1 MESFM
6 LFKKFFLPIGLIL
19 AGVAAIISGDPGSWL
34 KQAGAVRLFIIIIF
48 LVNGYQ
54 LKLVDFKLEKGF
66 IKTFIWAVFISL
78 LCGPFIG
85 QAIGSIVGLTGALA
99 LGLVVMSAV
108 PSTLSSGIV
117 ITEVSGGNRLWA
129 LFLTIGL
136 NIVGI
141 FTIPFM
147 LKLTLHASEK
157 IEISP
162 WPLFFKLFTYVL
174 VPLLVGMLVRNLIS
188 GKDFSKKVKYIPSTC
203 VILTV
208 WVAISASRTLLI
220 SVPLMDYVYIII
232 AVLAVHLILL
242 AVNAIVGKFI
252 LKLARPANKALIFT
266 ASQKTLPI
274 AIGVLAVLGD
284 QVAPALLTCLL
295 FHFGQLLIDSI
306 LAAKMHKKSYSFGG

>member
-1 MESFM
+1 M
-6 LFKKFFLPIGLIL
+6 LFKKFFLPSGLIL
-19 AGVAAIISGDPGSWL
+19 AGIAAIISSDPGSWL

-78 LCGPFIG
+78 ICGPFIG
-85 QAIGSIVGLTGALA
+85 QAVGNIVGLTGELA
-99 LGLVVMSAV
+99 LGLIVMSTV

-147 LKLTLHASEK
+147 LELTLHANEE
-157 IEISP
+157 IEISAC
-162 WPLFFKLFTYVL
+162 PLFFKLFTYVL
-174 VPLLVGMLVRNLIS
+174 VPLVVGMLGRNLIS

-208 WVAISASRTLLI
+208 WVALSASRELLM
-220 SVPLMDYVYIII
+220 SVSLMNYFYITV
-232 AVLAVHLILL
+232 AVLAVHIILL
-242 AVNAIVGKFI
+242 VCNAVVGQFI
-252 LKLARPANKALIFT
+252 LKLAVAENRALIFT

-274 AIGVLAVLGD
+274 AIGILAVLGD
-284 QVAPALLTCLL
+284 QVAAALLTCLL
-295 FHFGQLLIDSI
+295 FHFGQLVIDSI
-306 LAAKMHKKSYSFGG
+306 ITAKMHSKLLGKS